1 MNFDLTWDLASQAVP
16 PEIVQFQP
24 NYGEYE
30 LQLTIHIVYLMEFIQ
45 ERELRAVVSSL
56 PTCEL
61 RAGCEVVGRTE
72 EDGYTVVEYL
82 DEKGV
87 SKLVKTS
94 WLVGADGKR
103 GIVRKKFLEPEGIKQ
118 ELGL

>member
-1 MNFDLTWDLASQAVP
+1 MGFTA
-16 PEIVQFQP
+16 
-24 NYGEYE
+24 
-30 LQLTIHIVYLMEFIQ
+30 
-45 ERELRAVVSSL
+45 ERELRAVISSL

-61 RAGCEVVGRTE
+61 RSGCEVVGRTE
-72 EDGYTVVEYL
+72 GDGYTIVEYI
-82 DEKGV
+82 DETGV
-87 SKLVKTS
+87 SKLVRTS